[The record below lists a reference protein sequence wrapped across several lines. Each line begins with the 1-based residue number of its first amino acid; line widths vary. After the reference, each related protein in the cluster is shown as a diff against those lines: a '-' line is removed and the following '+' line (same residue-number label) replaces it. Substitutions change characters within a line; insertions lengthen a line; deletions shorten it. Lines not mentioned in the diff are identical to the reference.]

1 MACYNPFA
9 VKEAFVMISIKKT
22 VGENLRS
29 VCRVKGIKNKD
40 IADHVGVSES
50 CVSNWLRGKNSFD
63 VDNLYSICQFLN
75 VSVDQIFGIAP
86 IVYGVLKPEEN
97 DILIAY
103 RKADSGTKSSV
114 LKLLDI
120 PEKKSA
126 ASEPS
131 AI

>member
-1 MACYNPFA
+1 
-9 VKEAFVMISIKKT
+9 MISIKKT

-103 RKADSGTKSSV
+103 RKADSGTRSSV

-120 PEKKSA
+120 PEKKS
-126 ASEPS
+126 SEPS